1 MTETPNDISGLLD
14 SWETTYKRGLL
25 SFWLLL
31 LLEEQPAYAYEIS
44 GMLHEASRETMSVND
59 QSIYR
64 ALSRFEDMGL
74 VETIMQPSDIGPSR
88 KYYHLTG
95 EGRQLLSRFIER
107 NLLVFQSPEMV
118 KRFQSLTKTEV
129 TEETKS

>member
-1 MTETPNDISGLLD
+1 MTQTHNHISDLLN

-25 SFWLLL
+25 SFWLLF
-31 LLEEQPAYAYEIS
+31 LLEERPAYAYEIA
-44 GMLHEASRETMSVND
+44 GMLHETSRETISVND

-64 ALSRFEDMGL
+64 ALSRFEDLGL
-74 VETIMQPSDIGPSR
+74 VETAMRPSDIGPDR

-95 EGRQLLSRFIER
+95 KGRQLLGCFVER
-107 NLLVFQSPEMV
+107 NLLIFQSPEMV
-118 KRFQSLTKTEV
+118 KRFQSLTKTRV